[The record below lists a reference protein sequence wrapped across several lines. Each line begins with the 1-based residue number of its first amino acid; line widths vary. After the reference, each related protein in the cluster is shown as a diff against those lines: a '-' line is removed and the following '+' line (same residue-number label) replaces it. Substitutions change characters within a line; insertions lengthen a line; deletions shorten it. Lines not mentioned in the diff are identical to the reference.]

1 MRQRAFRFE
10 HIIASSLA
18 AFIARRYSVIRCAK
32 VIGISPVTAETV
44 GECPLVIHGYYI
56 ARGPWLF
63 VSSTRLA
70 EVVIIS
76 RFQSESAL

>member
-18 AFIARRYSVIRCAK
+18 AFIAGRYSVIQCAK
-32 VIGISPVTAETV
+32 AIGISPVTADSWGV
-44 GECPLVIHGYYI
+44 SAHG
-56 ARGPWLF
+56 ARVLYLREG
-63 VSSTRLA
+63 TRLD